1 MKTHP
6 VKKRFYPATL
16 RSKFSWGTALMLCVS
31 ALGAPPLV
39 QAQTL
44 FQNNNAACESKEV
57 LCGAGGTCADG
68 ARSVA
73 CKNIEDSVDFDGDG
87 FVDCVASTTVSGAG
101 GELIASVLL
110 NQGLA
115 ATSCAGGSGDQ
126 FQPASNYSIDFLNTD
141 TGLSSVVAGN
151 LNNTNFDDFALADIN
166 SSVLPGPLVSA
177 FSLPGG
183 GFGPDGTAIPNSD
196 SSSVDWSDPLAPGQ
210 IAYQSDES
218 EKNMALF
225 DCDDDG
231 DLDNVIVS
239 EFVVTVAMQETHIG
253 FANVNRNDGGGLVS
267 FDNLLLPGQ
276 DFVTAAFAPVPV
288 PSGDI
293 LQSVAIGD
301 FDGAN
306 GQDVAVAVNST
317 VPGGPSGVVV
327 CLNDGACGFPA
338 LCTPAVNLFNDSPGS
353 GNSFPFSIGAGDFN
367 DDGNDDI
374 VVSTQ
379 TELVM
384 GSQFFG
390 MQYFFGNGDGS
401 FQTPGTDIAFTGG
414 AIDQNGTPRA
424 LTTGCFNNDN
434 VVDVAT
440 LVSSQD
446 NVQGASDIRVVTSDG
461 SGAFNDPV
469 VLSFGNLAVGPF
481 TADGIDAADFDN
493 GGGDDIMAL
502 ATYAEGVVLSR
513 SAYVFMNTPED
524 FVADAGPNQVAGV
537 NVPLEITGA
546 SCTANP
552 DNPDD
557 PAVFDIQWTVNPS
570 EGVTLENADQINPTL
585 TATSIG
591 NYTLTLECRTR
602 CDVVVTDTKTITVQE
617 NPPPTPTPV
626 PTASPSPSASPSPT
640 STPIPGSAST
650 QGGCV
655 ASLNP
660 KSGQGIGWV
669 FFAML
674 PGLFLG
680 LRRSRQMRRVGF
692 SLLVLGLL
700 LVSSSSYAMSTSFSV
715 NTFEPT
721 VDDSDYF
728 QIYGSETML
737 QRNFHVGFFLDYAH
751 HPYEFGNPN
760 FDRVSGVVDHLLTG
774 NVVGSY
780 GIFDWMSAGLV
791 IPVYFYEGI
800 SSSLLGLNENNT
812 ALGDVKLVLKF
823 RLLDLEKHRVGI
835 AIVPMLSFPS
845 STDAGAFL
853 GNGSFSGGA
862 KVVVDGRI
870 GDRVSLA
877 LNLGYNARDRI
888 VDVGGNDI
896 DDEFFAGLGI
906 SVEVIKYKLR
916 AIVEGL
922 SGTVVHDFYSEA
934 RTVPVEARLGFRYTF
949 ANNHDVN
956 VGGGLGLSHGIGQ
969 PDYRILLGYTY
980 TKRPLAEVSVPPPA
994 MNEIQVGDELT
1005 LKDKI
1010 YFDFDKATIRDIS
1023 KPTLDKI
1030 AGFLKAHPEV
1040 TKIRIDGY
1048 TCDLGRDSYNLRLS
1062 QRRAQAVAEYL
1073 EGQGVSS
1080 DRVGMVK
1087 GYGEANPLVPNTD
1100 EANREQNR
1108 RVQIFVEAVDPGL
1121 AQGSS
1126 GN

>member
-1 MKTHP
+1 MQQFFSRFIMP
-6 VKKRFYPATL
+6 V
-16 RSKFSWGTALMLCVS
+16 WGCLFQTRLSFCLLCVCLFQTFF
-31 ALGAPPLV
+31 AA

-44 FQNNNAACESKEV
+44 FQNDNTACQSQSV
-57 LCGAGGTCADG
+57 LCGSGLPCLTRAS
-68 ARSVA
+68 SVA
-73 CKNIEDSVDFDGDG
+73 CKNVQGPVDFNGDG
-87 FVDCVASTTVSGAG
+87 FVDCIASTTASGNNDALVVSV
-101 GELIASVLL
+101 LINQGTTALSCEDQFDASV
-110 NQGLA
+110 
-115 ATSCAGGSGDQ
+115 D
-126 FQPASNYSIDFLNTD
+126 YSVDALSLPS
-141 TGLSSVVAGN
+141 GLSSVVAGN
-151 LNNTNFDDFALADIN
+151 IDQQDFDDFVLANVD
-166 SSVLPGPLVSA
+166 SSVVAASLVTS
-177 FSLPGG
+177 FSLPEG
-183 GFGPDGTAIPNSD
+183 GFGPDDAAIPNSQ
-196 SSSVDWSDPLAPGQ
+196 SSAVNWSDPLAPGQ
-210 IAYQSDES
+210 EAYDSLQA
-218 EKNMALF
+218 EKNMLLF

-231 DLDNVIVS
+231 DLDNVIANG
-239 EFVVTVAMQETHIG
+239 VAVGESRIG
-253 FANVNRNDGGGLVS
+253 LINVNRNDGAGLVS
-267 FDNLLLPGQ
+267 FEDPFLPGTSRI
-276 DFVTAAFAPVPV
+276 TAFFSPVFDA
-288 PSGDI
+288 GAT
-293 LQSVAIGD
+293 LFQSLAVGD
-301 FDGAN
+301 FDGQN
-306 GQDVAVAVNST
+306 GADIAVAVST
-317 VPGGPSGVVV
+317 DIPDAISGIVV
-327 CLNDGACGFPA
+327 CFNDGACGFPGI
-338 LCTPAVNLFNDSPGS
+338 CTPVVDLFANSPGD

-367 DDGNDDI
+367 GDGNDDV

-379 TELVM
+379 TASGM
-384 GSQFFG
+384 GSQFLG
-390 MQYFFGNGDGS
+390 LQYFFGNGDGS

-414 AIDQNGTPRA
+414 AIDQNGEPRA

-434 VVDVAT
+434 VLDVAS
-440 LVSSQD
+440 LVSA
-446 NVQGASDIRVVTSDG
+446 NVMAADASDVRVLTSDG
-461 SGAFNDPV
+461 QGGLNSPEVLNFTDSGEDLF
-469 VLSFGNLAVGPF
+469 L
-481 TADGIDAADFDN
+481 ADGIDSADFN
-493 GGGDDIMAL
+493 NLGGDDIMAL
-502 ATYAEGVVLSR
+502 ASLNDVNAGR
-513 SAYVFMNTPED
+513 RAYVFMNSDETL
-524 FVADAGPNQVAGV
+524 VADAGSDGTAQPGES
-537 NVPLEITGA
+537 LLIEDA
-546 SCTANP
+546 SCFLSPENP
-552 DNPDD
+552 ED
-557 PAVFDIQWTVNPS
+557 PGIFEVQWSLLPS
-570 EGVTLENADQINPTL
+570 EGATLENTDQIQPTF
-585 TATSIG
+585 TATQPG
-591 NYTLTLECRTR
+591 TYTLTLECRTR
-602 CDVVVTDTKTITVQE
+602 CDDVATGTKTITVA
-617 NPPPTPTPV
+617 TPLLV
-626 PTASPSPSASPSPT
+626 
-640 STPIPGSAST
+640 ST